1 MITIDSLSDE
11 VNMND
16 ATRAAIYV
24 RVSTSEQSTD
34 AQEAE
39 LKRYAQ
45 QRGWTV
51 HKVYRDKGQSGMK
64 TKRPGLDDL
73 MTDCKRRRIDVVLV
87 WKFDRFARSLKQLI
101 DALQEFI
108 ERGIDFVSATEQIDT
123 TSASGKC
130 FFQIIGAIAEFER
143 SLIVERVKA
152 GLAHARKCG
161 KRLGRPPVH
170 TLSAEEIERL
180 KAEKKSR
187 GTSLRELARKYGIT
201 LWMAHQ
207 LCKSQGVGV

>member
-1 MITIDSLSDE
+1 
-11 VNMND
+11 MNNK
-16 ATRAAIYV
+16 ARAAIYV

-39 LKRYAQ
+39 LKHYAQ
-45 QRGWTV
+45 HRGWTV

-64 TKRPGLDDL
+64 TKRPGLDEL
-73 MTDCKRRRIDVVLV
+73 MADCKRRKFDVVLV

-123 TSASGKC
+123 TTASGKC

-143 SLIVERVKA
+143 
-152 GLAHARKCG
+152 
-161 KRLGRPPVH
+161 
-170 TLSAEEIERL
+170 
-180 KAEKKSR
+180 
-187 GTSLRELARKYGIT
+187 
-201 LWMAHQ
+201 
-207 LCKSQGVGV
+207 